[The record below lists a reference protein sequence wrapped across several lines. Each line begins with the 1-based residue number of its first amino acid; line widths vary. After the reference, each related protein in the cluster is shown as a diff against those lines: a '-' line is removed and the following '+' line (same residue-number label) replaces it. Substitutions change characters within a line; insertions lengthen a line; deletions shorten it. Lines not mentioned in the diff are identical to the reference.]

1 MPLPPEDATTI
12 EDKEPDFKFSYVE
25 CLMYALHQ
33 LGRRTPS
40 LLTDELN
47 ADRLKDF
54 RLRSVDS
61 VVTSFT
67 TRSLIRWH
75 IPLRYRSRLW
85 VFSVVFAEWMC
96 LQNLISDLP
105 PAYSLHVFDIC

>member
-25 CLMYALHQ
+25 CLMYSLHQ

-40 LLTDELN
+40 LLTDEQN

-54 RLRSVDS
+54 RLRSVD
-61 VVTSFT
+61 
-67 TRSLIRWH
+67 
-75 IPLRYRSRLW
+75 
-85 VFSVVFAEWMC
+85 
-96 LQNLISDLP
+96 
-105 PAYSLHVFDIC
+105 